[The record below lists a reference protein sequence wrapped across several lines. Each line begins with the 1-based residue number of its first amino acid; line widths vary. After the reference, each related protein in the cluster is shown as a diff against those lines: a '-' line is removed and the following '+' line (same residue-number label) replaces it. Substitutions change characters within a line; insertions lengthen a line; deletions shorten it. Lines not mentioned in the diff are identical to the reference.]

1 MWRFILKKIFP
12 YLGQQ
17 EFTTIQ
23 YAFPLV
29 FFATLFAGLASV
41 VSLDDSY
48 VTIRTDTESIT
59 EGESFYVDVLVSAHV
74 PINAIDLTIAYP
86 EKQID
91 IEGIDTGMSVITL
104 WTETPHAEN
113 GMLYLRGGTFRKG
126 FLGEH
131 TIARIRVKGEESGVA
146 RITLSDSQL
155 VAGDGK
161 GTEVPVTTSPS
172 LNSAKITVMA
182 VDGKIAGTATLSII
196 TDTNND
202 GKVNLADISAFM
214 SAWFTKGNTFDFNND
229 GRMTFSDFSILLADS
244 FLR

>member
-1 MWRFILKKIFP
+1 MWRFILKKVFP
-12 YLGQQ
+12 WLGQR

-41 VSLDDSY
+41 VSENASY
-48 VTIRTDTESIT
+48 VTIRTDTTSIT

-86 EKQID
+86 EKQIE
-91 IEGIDTGMSVITL
+91 IESIDTGMSVITL
-104 WTETPHAEN
+104 WTEEPHAEN
-113 GMLYLRGGTFRKG
+113 GTIYLRGGTFRKG

-131 TIARIRVKGEESGVA
+131 TIARIKVRGEESGIA
-146 RITLSDSQL
+146 QITLSDSQL

-161 GTEVPVTTSPS
+161 GTEVPVSSANS

-214 SAWFTKGNTFDFNND
+214 SAWFTKGSTFDFNND
-229 GRMTFSDFSILLADS
+229 GKMTFSDFSILLADS